1 MEESGFERL
10 RCLVV
15 CAGAG
20 GLALGLEQA
29 GFDPV
34 LLLDNRSVAC
44 ETLRL
49 NRPGWNVV
57 EADLLDFDP
66 VDHQETYDVDL
77 LAGGLPRVKAS
88 AATGRED
95 SDEEIRIL
103 ESTIMLMHGV
113 QPRALLIENVP
124 DLVSKP
130 AYGPIRT
137 YVTTELEHLGYR
149 HRWFVLNAMDHG
161 VPQDRK
167 QGVLVAFKNDAVDGF
182 VTPTPGTE
190 PPLTVGEALG
200 ASMATRGWP
209 HAAAW
214 AAQADRVAPTL
225 VGGSWN
231 RGGADLGPT
240 GSKRAWARMRVNGG
254 TVADRVPGPDFP
266 WDLSLGIKGM
276 VPLTVEQTARL
287 QGFPDDWSFAGRKTA
302 RYRQVG
308 HASPP
313 PVGRVLG
320 LSIRG
325 ALSTGRPRPRDGI
338 TPNPVTLC

>member
-1 MEESGFERL
+1 MEESRPERL
-10 RCLVV
+10 RCLSV

-34 LLLDNRSVAC
+34 LLLDNRAVAC

-49 NRPGWNVV
+49 NRPAWNVL
-57 EADLLDFDP
+57 ELDLLRFDP
-66 VDHQETYDVDL
+66 VDHQVTYDVDL
-77 LAGGLPRVKAS
+77 LAAGLPRVKAS
-88 AATGRED
+88 AAVAREN
-95 SDEEIRIL
+95 STEEIRVL
-103 ESTIMLMHGV
+103 EATIMLMHGV

-130 AYGPIRT
+130 AYEQIRAS
-137 YVTTELEHLGYR
+137 VATELAHLGYQ
-149 HRWFVLNAMDHG
+149 HRWFVLNAKDHG

-167 QGVLVAFKNDAVDGF
+167 QGILVAFKEASLGGF
-182 VTPTPGTE
+182 VPPAPGTE
-190 PPLTVGEALG
+190 PPITVGQALG
-200 ASMATRGWP
+200 ASMAARGWP

-214 AAQADRVAPTL
+214 AAQADQVAPTL

-240 GSKRAWARMRVNGG
+240 GSKASWARMRVNGG
-254 TVADRVPGPDFP
+254 TVADEPPGPEFP
-266 WDLSLGIKGM
+266 WDLSLGVKGM
-276 VPLTVEQTARL
+276 VALTVEQAARL
-287 QGFPDDWSFAGRKTA
+287 QGFPEDWVFAGRKTA

-313 PVGRVLG
+313 PVGRALG
-320 LSIRG
+320 QAVRA
-325 ALSTGRPRPRDGI
+325 ALGRRA
-338 TPNPVTLC
+338 

>member
-1 MEESGFERL
+1 MEESRFERL
-10 RCLVV
+10 SCLAV

-20 GLALGLEQA
+20 GLALGLEEA

-49 NRPGWNVV
+49 NRPQWNVL
-57 EADLLDFDP
+57 ETDLLDFDP
-66 VDHQETYDVDL
+66 ADHQATYDVDL
-77 LAGGLPRVKAS
+77 LAAGLPRVKAS
-88 AATGRED
+88 AAVAREN
-95 SDEEIRIL
+95 STEEIRIL
-103 ESTIMLMHGV
+103 EATIMLMHGV

-130 AYGPIRT
+130 AYEPIRAR
-137 YVTTELEHLGYR
+137 VTAELEHLGYR

-167 QGVLVAFKNDAVDGF
+167 QGILVAFKGDSVEGF
-182 VTPTPGTE
+182 VPPAPDTE
-190 PPLTVGEALG
+190 PSITVGEALG
-200 ASMATRGWP
+200 ASMAARGWP
-209 HAAAW
+209 SAAAW
-214 AAQADRVAPTL
+214 AAQADKVAPTL

-240 GSKRAWARMRVNGG
+240 GSKRSWARMRVNGG
-254 TVADRVPGPDFP
+254 TVADELPGPDFP
-266 WDLSLGIKGM
+266 WDASLGTKGM
-276 VPLTVEQTARL
+276 VALTVEQAARL
-287 QGFPDDWSFAGRKTA
+287 QGFPEDWSFAGRKTA

-313 PVGRVLG
+313 PVGRSLG
-320 LSIRG
+320 LAIRA
-325 ALSTGRPRPRDGI
+325 ALARP
-338 TPNPVTLC
+338 

>member
-1 MEESGFERL
+1 MEEPRQERL
-10 RCLVV
+10 ECLAV

-34 LLLDNRSVAC
+34 LLLDNRAVAC

-49 NRPGWNVV
+49 NRPAWKIL

-66 VDHQETYDVDL
+66 VEHRETYDVDL

-88 AATGRED
+88 AAVGRED
-95 SDEEIRIL
+95 SAEEIRVL
-103 ESTIMLMHGV
+103 EATIMLMHGV

-130 AYGPIRT
+130 EYEPIRT
-137 YVTTELEHLGYR
+137 YIADELEHLGYR
-149 HRWFVLNAMDHG
+149 HRWFVLNAQDHG

-167 QGVLVAFKNDAVDGF
+167 QGILVAFKGDGIDGF
-182 VTPTPGTE
+182 TIPVPDAKPSI
-190 PPLTVGEALG
+190 TVGEALA
-200 ASMATRGWP
+200 ASMAMRGWP

-240 GSKRAWARMRVNGG
+240 GSKRSWARMSVNGG
-254 TVADRVPGPDFP
+254 TVADEVPGPEFP
-266 WDLSLGIKGM
+266 WDLSGDIKGM
-276 VPLTVEQTARL
+276 PALTVEQAALL
-287 QGFPDDWSFAGRKTA
+287 QGFPHDWSFAGRKTA

-313 PVGRVLG
+313 PVGRALG
-320 LSIRG
+320 LAVRA
-325 ALSTGRPRPRDGI
+325 ALGH
-338 TPNPVTLC
+338 

>member
-1 MEESGFERL
+1 MEESRL
-10 RCLVV
+10 GNLSSLAV

-34 LLLDNRSVAC
+34 LLLDNRAAAC

-49 NRPGWNVV
+49 NRPKWNVV
-57 EADLLDFDP
+57 ETDLLDFDP

-77 LAGGLPRVKAS
+77 LAAGLPRVKAS
-88 AATGRED
+88 AAVARED
-95 SDEEIRIL
+95 SAEEIRVL
-103 ESTIMLMHGV
+103 EATIMLMHGV

-130 AYGPIRT
+130 AYEPIRA

-167 QGVLVAFKNDAVDGF
+167 QGVLVAFKGDLIENF
-182 VTPTPGTE
+182 VAPVPDTK
-190 PPLTVGEALG
+190 PPITVGAALRS
-200 ASMATRGWP
+200 SMAARGWP
-209 HAAAW
+209 YADAW
-214 AAQADRVAPTL
+214 AAQADQPAPTL

-240 GSKRAWARMRVNGG
+240 GSKRSWARMRVNGG
-254 TVADRVPGPDFP
+254 TVADELPGPEFP
-266 WDLSLGIKGM
+266 WDLSLGVKGM
-276 VPLTVEQTARL
+276 VALTVEQAARL
-287 QGFPDDWSFAGRKTA
+287 QGFPADWSFAGRKTA

-313 PVGRVLG
+313 PVGRALG
-320 LSIRG
+320 CAIRA
-325 ALSTGRPRPRDGI
+325 ALGHRA
-338 TPNPVTLC
+338 

>member
-1 MEESGFERL
+1 MEESPLERL
-10 RCLVV
+10 RCVAV

-34 LLLDNRSVAC
+34 LLLDNRAVAC

-49 NRPGWNVV
+49 NRPLWKVL
-57 EADLLDFDP
+57 EADLLGFDP
-66 VDHQETYDVDL
+66 VEHQETYDVDL
-77 LAGGLPRVKAS
+77 LAAGLPRVKAS
-88 AATGRED
+88 AAVGRED
-95 SDEEIRIL
+95 SAEEIRIL

-124 DLVSKP
+124 DLVSRP
-130 AYGPIRT
+130 AYQPIRA
-137 YVTTELEHLGYR
+137 YIAAELEHLGYR

-167 QGVLVAFKNDAVDGF
+167 QGVLVALRGDSMDSF
-182 VTPTPGTE
+182 VIPVPETRAPV
-190 PPLTVGEALG
+190 TVGEALA
-200 ASMATRGWP
+200 ASMGERGWP
-209 HAAAW
+209 YAAAW

-240 GSKRAWARMRVNGG
+240 GSKRSWARMRVNGG
-254 TVADRVPGPDFP
+254 TVADKVPGPEFP

-276 VPLTVEQTARL
+276 VALTVEQAARL
-287 QGFPDDWSFAGRKTA
+287 QGFPEDWSFAGRKTA

-313 PVGRVLG
+313 PVGRALG
-320 LSIRG
+320 LAIRTSLG
-325 ALSTGRPRPRDGI
+325 H
-338 TPNPVTLC
+338 